1 MHLSPDMM
9 NLLSQLE
16 QFQENWSTIR
26 YQRETHLKKRC
37 MQMHR
42 LITLELSCRSKELA
56 QKACTMALQECRA
69 GAVSHA

>member
-26 YQRETHLKKRC
+26 YQRETHLKK
-37 MQMHR
+37 
-42 LITLELSCRSKELA
+42 
-56 QKACTMALQECRA
+56 
-69 GAVSHA
+69 